1 MVHGKRLLALAGAIL
16 AVFLPVHAETIEVKG
31 AGIKF
36 APEYIKAKVG
46 DTLAF
51 RNMATHFVEPVEGLW
66 PDGAAKMHSEMGADF
81 DYAVGKEGVYV
92 FKCPPHW
99 GARMGAVL
107 VVGNPPDLAAT
118 VDKYIAVAE
127 ANAPAKPAKGLLTKF
142 KETLK

>member
-1 MVHGKRLLALAGAIL
+1 MFHGKRMLVLAGAIF
-16 AVFLPVHAETIEVKG
+16 AVSLPAHAETIEVKG
-31 AGIKF
+31 AGVKF

-46 DTLAF
+46 DVIAF

-66 PDGAAKMHSEMGADF
+66 PESAPKMHSENGADY
-81 DYAVGKEGVYV
+81 DYVIEKEGVYV

-107 VVGNPPDLAAT
+107 VVGEPKDLAAT
-118 VDKYIAVAE
+118 LDKYLAVAE
-127 ANAPAKPAKGLLTKF
+127 ANAQAKPAKGLLVKF